1 MDLLFLGT
9 SSGTPTRA
17 RNVTA
22 LALLEDTGKS
32 WYLIDCGEGTQH
44 QMLHTVFNPGKLNKI
59 FITHFFQIRF
69 GNNGN
74 HFTGG

>member
-32 WYLIDCGEGTQH
+32 W
-44 QMLHTVFNPGKLNKI
+44 
-59 FITHFFQIRF
+59 
-69 GNNGN
+69 
-74 HFTGG
+74 